1 MRRRTCEKAE
11 EKMSD
16 KLKEIEAELAEL
28 IEHRSYGIYE
38 DIDKAFNLGMKIANE
53 LNALQIKDYKIECL
67 QKKRN
72 EEDKRKAFGEAIAK
86 INKFLEVIVKTCIR
100 EHVRKVGSWTIE
112 KTTYSGSYSDK
123 FDSEISSK
131 YGVQYAKADLESYGG
146 DFEVEFEAV
155 GELKELLEKYDL
167 LGYISGRFNNS
178 SGEEDETVYNEDEA
192 DYLYNTRLDTLIRLR
207 DADIKEI
214 EAIQHEIEKLYI
226 FKILA
231 TEK

>member
-1 MRRRTCEKAE
+1 
-11 EKMSD
+11 MSE
-16 KLKEIEAELAEL
+16 KLKELEAELAEL

-38 DIDKAFNLGMKIANE
+38 DIYKAFNLGMQISNE
-53 LNALQIKDYKIECL
+53 LNALHIKDYKIECL
-67 QKKRN
+67 QNKRI

-112 KTTYSGSYSDK
+112 KTTYSGGYSDK

-131 YGVQYAKADLESYGG
+131 YGVQYVKADLESYGG

-155 GELKELLEKYDL
+155 GELKELLEKHDL

-178 SGEEDETVYNEDEA
+178 SGEEEETVYNEDEA

-207 DADIKEI
+207 DTAIEKIVEI
-214 EAIQHEIEKLYI
+214 QNEIEKIYL
-226 FKILA
+226 FKLIA
-231 TEK
+231 SND